1 MIESKKLSDVIKFNT
16 DFKNAVNLYLS
27 LNKKEKILSYI
38 PTQSS
43 IRILSMYLQSIYKNR
58 AQATLLIGPYGK
70 GKSHLLLVLL
80 AIISMERNDSNK
92 RVIKQLIDRI
102 CKVDEIGND
111 VCEVI
116 ENIWN
121 EKRYLPVIITDSK
134 GDLNQSFLYALHEA
148 LVRENLDDLIPDTY
162 YSIAIKRIKDW
173 KVNYPDTYIRYEEA
187 LKRYGR
193 SAEQSIAELKQYSKV
208 ALEVF
213 KEIYPEITS
222 GSEFNPLAVSEVLPL
237 YKSVS
242 EKLNDLEKYN
252 GIYIVFDEFSKFIEG
267 QDKLNTGNNM
277 KLLQDI
283 CELATE
289 SKQAQ
294 IFITMVAH
302 KSVKE
307 YGKYLS
313 TEIINS
319 FTGIEGRLEE
329 RYFITSFKNNYE
341 LIQNAIQ
348 KEEDSLKAIPQYQ
361 ICTGEQSK
369 ERYYQ
374 LLPFKTNFNLG
385 DFEKIILKGCY
396 PLSPVSAYL
405 LLNISEKV
413 AQNERTLFTFI
424 SKNEQYSM
432 ARFVSE
438 HTEDA
443 SWSIGADLIY
453 DYFSNLFK
461 KEVANE
467 FIHNEWL
474 NAEYAIS
481 KSETKEEQKIIKA
494 LAIILIVNKED
505 ELPATKETLCLASG
519 VPDGIETI
527 SKLVDK
533 QLIYKKGATN
543 SYVFKTRAGSALKME
558 IKKCRSLKGDSVNI
572 SHVLASVMDK
582 YFVLPKK
589 YNTDYM
595 MTRYFRH
602 EYMNVEDFLNIQ
614 NPEVFF
620 GAEDLADGMVIS
632 LYALREDNWEEQI
645 KERVLFYKDGRLVV
659 KCTDKP
665 FELIKQARDYEIVQE
680 LKENQVFVDNN
691 EVLKRELPLL
701 EEDLSKELSSHI
713 ESIFDENIHCKVLF
727 YDSEKVEALKGDKE
741 ETAVNLCCER
751 VYYQT
756 PVINNELI
764 NRRVLRTAQTRKSRK
779 VIVEAILNHKDDE
792 SFYVG
797 TNQEAT
803 IYRSLFKVTK
813 ILEGEPEESIKKI
826 LCIINEFIDS
836 CSDNKQLL
844 VGLIKKLVEKPY
856 GMREGVIPIYL
867 SYILSKRK
875 EDIVVYFSKME
886 VQITSDIV
894 INMCEAPQDYSLFV
908 SKEDVQKEKY
918 IKNLQKL
925 FRVEESY
932 NLTDSRIHDI
942 LICMQRWFRALPQ
955 VTRNIEIISKYD
967 AKGMSCYLGGL
978 RNLLQKADINPYEII
993 FVKIPEMFNCKDN
1006 LVEAYNK
1013 ISLCKKAFDEYYE
1026 WILQEAVD
1034 KTFEVFS
1041 NKKKED
1047 LFHILKEW
1055 YDKQS
1060 DISKKGLYSGNI
1072 TKFMTCIEKI
1082 DIYDDVEITKKLVKA
1097 VTGIYVEN
1105 WNDNSYEQYVESLQT
1120 LKKEV
1125 ESIREDVNEGRLKLS
1140 FTGTN
1145 GKEITRFYDRIN
1157 EGEGSVLKNIIEDAL
1172 DEYDDLSVNNRVAI
1186 LLEMIEK
1193 VIG

>member
-1 MIESKKLSDVIKFNT
+1 MIEGKKLGDVIKFNT
-16 DFKNAVNLYLS
+16 DFRNAVNLYLS

-43 IRILSMYLQSIYKNR
+43 IRILSMYLQSINR
-58 AQATLLIGPYGK
+58 KKDQATLLIGPYGK
-70 GKSHLLLVLL
+70 GKSHLLLILL
-80 AIISMERNDSNK
+80 AIISMERNTSNK
-92 RVIKQLIDRI
+92 RVIKQLINKI
-102 CKVDEIGND
+102 GKVDEIGND
-111 VCEVI
+111 ICEVI
-116 ENIWN
+116 EEIWSG
-121 EKRYLPVIITDSK
+121 KRYLPVIITDSR
-134 GDLNQSFLYALHEA
+134 GDLNQAFLYALHEA
-148 LVRENLDDLIPDTY
+148 LIREKLDDLIPDTY

-173 KVNYPDTYIRYEEA
+173 KENYPETYIQYEDA
-187 LKRYGR
+187 LKKYGR
-193 SAEQSIAELKQYSKV
+193 SAEQSIAELKQYSKET
-208 ALEVF
+208 LEVF

-242 EKLNDLEKYN
+242 EKLIDLGKYS

-302 KSVKE
+302 KSIKE

-348 KEEDSLKAIPQYQ
+348 KDEDGLKTIPQYQ
-361 ICTGEQSK
+361 VCTGEQSK

-374 LLPFKTNFNLG
+374 LLPFKTNFNLS

-396 PLSPVSAYL
+396 PLSPISAYL

-432 ARFVSE
+432 ARFISE

-461 KEVANE
+461 KEVTNE

-474 NAEYAIS
+474 NAEYAVS
-481 KSETKEEQKIIKA
+481 KSETNEEQKIIKA
-494 LAIILIVNKED
+494 LAVILIVNKED

-519 VPDGIETI
+519 VADGIEII
-527 SKLVDK
+527 SKLADK

-543 SYVFKTRAGSALKME
+543 TYVFKTRAGSALKVE
-558 IKKCRSLKGDSVNI
+558 IKRCRGLKGDSVNI
-572 SHVLASVMDK
+572 SSVLSSVMDK
-582 YFVLPKK
+582 YFVIPKK
-589 YNTDYM
+589 YNTDHM
-595 MTRYFRH
+595 MTRYFGH

-614 NPEVFF
+614 NSEVFF
-620 GAEDLADGMVIS
+620 GPEDLADGKVIS
-632 LYALREDNWEEQI
+632 LYALKEDNWEEQV
-645 KERVLFYKDGRLVV
+645 KERVLFYEDERLVV

-665 FELIKQARDYEIVQE
+665 FELIKQAQDYEIVQE

-691 EVLKRELPLL
+691 EVLKKELPLL
-701 EEDLSKELSSHI
+701 EEDLSKELSGHI
-713 ESIFDENIHCKVLF
+713 ESIFDQNIHCKVLF
-727 YDSEKVEALKGDKE
+727 YNGENVETLNCDRE

-751 VYYQT
+751 VYDQT
-756 PVINNELI
+756 PIINNELI
-764 NRRVLRTAQTRKSRK
+764 NRRVLRTSQTRKSRK
-779 VIVEAILNHKDDE
+779 VIVEAILNHKDNE
-792 SFYVG
+792 SFYAG

-813 ILEGEPEESIKKI
+813 ILEGQPDENIQRV
-826 LCIINEFIDS
+826 LCIMNEFIDS
-836 CSDNKQLL
+836 CSDNRQSL

-856 GMREGVIPIYL
+856 GMREGVIPVYL

-894 INMCEAPQDYSLFV
+894 INMCEAPEDYSLFV
-908 SKEDVQKEKY
+908 SKADVQKEKY

-925 FRVEESY
+925 FHVEDSY
-932 NLTDSRIHDI
+932 NLSDSRIHDI

-955 VTRNIEIISKYD
+955 VTRNIEMINEYD
-967 AKGMSCYLGGL
+967 AKGMSRYLGGL
-978 RNLLQKADINPYEII
+978 RNLLQKADVNPYEII
-993 FVKIPEMFNCKDN
+993 FVKIPEMLNCKDN
-1006 LVEAYNK
+1006 FEETYNK
-1013 ISLCKKAFDEYYE
+1013 ILLCKGALDEYYV
-1026 WILQEAVD
+1026 WILQKAVN
-1034 KTFEVFS
+1034 KTFEIFG

-1047 LFHILKEW
+1047 LFHTLKEW

-1060 DISKKGLYSGNI
+1060 DVSKKGLYSGNI

-1082 DIYDDVEITKKLVKA
+1082 DIYDDVEITKKLVKV

-1105 WNDNSYEQYVESLQT
+1105 WNDNSCEQYAVSLQE

-1140 FTGTN
+1140 FTGMG
-1145 GKEITRFYDRIN
+1145 GKEITRYYDRIN
-1157 EGEGSVLKNIIEDAL
+1157 EGEGSVLRNIIEDTL
-1172 DEYDDLSVNNRVAI
+1172 EEYDDLSVNSRVAI